1 MTSET
6 GNSYCQSVAG
16 CPFAM
21 RARRKLWRK
30 EVA

>member
-1 MTSET
+1 MTSAT
-6 GNSYCQSVAG
+6 GNSNCQSVAG

-21 RARRKLWRK
+21 RAKRTHWRK